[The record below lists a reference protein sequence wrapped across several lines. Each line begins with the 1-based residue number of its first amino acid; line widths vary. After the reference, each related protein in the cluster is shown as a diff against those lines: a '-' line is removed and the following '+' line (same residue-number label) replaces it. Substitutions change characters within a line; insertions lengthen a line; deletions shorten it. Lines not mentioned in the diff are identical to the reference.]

1 MFSFVLAPEHPSLAR
16 LWLVGCG
23 AMGGAL
29 LARWIESGLPA
40 SQVTVIDPDPRGLP
54 DGFAGTVVPDAVSA
68 WAHAPD
74 PTLLVLGIKPQLL
87 PRLGPGL
94 SRLIQ
99 PAPMLLSMLAG
110 VRTEAL
116 AALFPDAPIVR
127 MMPNTPARI
136 GRGVTALF
144 ARNTCDADRA
154 AAAWLMDQAGSV
166 LWLDNEDAF
175 DAVTAVSGSGPA
187 YVFRFTE
194 ALAAAA
200 ESQGLT
206 PDIALRL
213 AVETVAGAAE
223 LARQSG
229 VHPAVLRQQVT
240 SPNGTTA
247 AGLERLD
254 GDGLLSD
261 LLCTTVKAATDRS
274 RALAT
279 AAEAGVAPA
288 GAPGKTEPAGLAP
301 VGGAAQIASVGTTPD
316 PVGRVRGER
325 PIRLV

>member
-1 MFSFVLAPEHPSLAR
+1 
-16 LWLVGCG
+16 
-23 AMGGAL
+23 MGGAL
-29 LARWIESGLPA
+29 LARWVESGLPA

-54 DGFAGTVVPDAVSA
+54 PGFAGAVVADAVSA

-99 PAPMLLSMLAG
+99 PAPLLLSMLAG
-110 VRTEAL
+110 VRTDAL
-116 AALFPDAPIVR
+116 AALFPGAPVVR

-144 ARNTCDADRA
+144 ARNTSAADKA
-154 AAAWLMDQAGSV
+154 AASWLMEQAGSV
-166 LWLDNEDAF
+166 LWLDTEEGF
-175 DAVTAVSGSGPA
+175 DVVTAVSGSGPA
-187 YVFRFTE
+187 YVFRFME

-200 ESQGLT
+200 EAQGL
-206 PDIALRL
+206 PPEVAIRL

-229 VHPAVLRQQVT
+229 VHPTVLRDQVT

-254 GDGLLSD
+254 GDGLLSS
-261 LLCTTVKAATDRS
+261 LLRTTVKAATDRS
-274 RALAT
+274 RELA
-279 AAEAGVAPA
+279 AAADADIAPA
-288 GAPGKTEPAGLAP
+288 PAPPAAASHGTAVGAPA
-301 VGGAAQIASVGTTPD
+301 D
-316 PVGRVRGER
+316 PVRRIPGKR
-325 PIRLV
+325 PVRLV

>member
-1 MFSFVLAPEHPSLAR
+1 MFSFVLAPDHAALAR
-16 LWLVGCG
+16 VWLVGCG

-54 DGFAGTVVPDAVSA
+54 VGFAGAVVPDAVSA

-94 SRLIQ
+94 ARLIQ
-99 PAPMLLSMLAG
+99 PAPLILSMLAG
-110 VRTEAL
+110 VRTDTL
-116 AALFPDAPIVR
+116 AALFPGAPIVR
-127 MMPNTPARI
+127 VMPNTPARI
-136 GRGVTALF
+136 GRGVSTLF
-144 ARNTCDADRA
+144 AREASEADGA
-154 AAAWLMDQAGSV
+154 AAAWLMEQAGSV
-166 LWLDNEDAF
+166 LWLDREDSF

-187 YVFRFTE
+187 YVFRFME

-200 ESQGLT
+200 QAQGLA
-206 PDIALRL
+206 PEVALQL

-229 VHPAVLRQQVT
+229 VHPSVLREQVT

-247 AGLERLD
+247 AGLEQLD
-254 GDGLLSD
+254 GDGLLTS
-261 LLCTTVKAATDRS
+261 LMRTTVKAATDRS
-274 RALAT
+274 RALA
-279 AAEAGVAPA
+279 AEAEGASPPHGTRPVQDMPA
-288 GAPGKTEPAGLAP
+288 LPGTPVGAATDPVRRIPGKRP
-301 VGGAAQIASVGTTPD
+301 V
-316 PVGRVRGER
+316 
-325 PIRLV
+325 RLV

>member
-1 MFSFVLAPEHPSLAR
+1 MFSFVLAPDHAALAR
-16 LWLVGCG
+16 VWLVGCG

-54 DGFAGTVVPDAVSA
+54 AGFAGAVVPDAVSA

-94 SRLIQ
+94 ARLIQ
-99 PAPMLLSMLAG
+99 PAPLLLSMLAG
-110 VRTEAL
+110 VRTDAL
-116 AALFPDAPIVR
+116 ATLFPGAPLVR
-127 MMPNTPARI
+127 LMPNTPSRI

-144 ARNTCDADRA
+144 ARNASAADRA
-154 AAAWLMDQAGSV
+154 AAAWLMEQAGSV
-166 LWLDNEDAF
+166 LWLDREDSF

-187 YVFRFTE
+187 YVFRFME

-200 ESQGLT
+200 QAQGLA
-206 PDIALRL
+206 PEVALQL

-229 VHPAVLRQQVT
+229 VHPSVLREQVT

-247 AGLERLD
+247 AGLEQLD
-254 GDGLLSD
+254 GDGLLTS
-261 LLCTTVKAATDRS
+261 LMRTTVKAATDRS
-274 RALAT
+274 RALAAEVDIISPQHSPSPLQGT
-279 AAEAGVAPA
+279 PVGAAADPVRRI
-288 GAPGKTEPAGLAP
+288 PGKRP
-301 VGGAAQIASVGTTPD
+301 V
-316 PVGRVRGER
+316 
-325 PIRLV
+325 RLV

>member
-1 MFSFVLAPEHPSLAR
+1 MFSFVLAPDHPALAR
-16 LWLVGCG
+16 VWLVGCG

-29 LARWIESGLPA
+29 LARWIESSLPA
-40 SQVTVIDPDPRGLP
+40 AQVTVIDPDPRGLP
-54 DGFAGTVVPDAVSA
+54 PGFAGAVVPDAVSA

-94 SRLIQ
+94 ARLIQ
-99 PAPMLLSMLAG
+99 PAPLLLSMLAG
-110 VRTEAL
+110 VRTDAL
-116 AALFPDAPIVR
+116 AALFPGAPLIR
-127 MMPNTPARI
+127 LMPNTPSRI

-144 ARNTCDADRA
+144 ARNASAADKA
-154 AAAWLMDQAGSV
+154 AAVWLMEQAGSV
-166 LWLDNEDAF
+166 LWLDTEDSF

-187 YVFRFTE
+187 YVFRFME

-200 ESQGLT
+200 EAQGL
-206 PDIALRL
+206 PPQVALQL

-229 VHPAVLRQQVT
+229 IHPSLLREQVT

-254 GDGLLSD
+254 GDGLLSS
-261 LLCTTVKAATDRS
+261 LIRTTVKAATDRS
-274 RALAT
+274 RTLAS
-279 AAEAGVAPA
+279 AAQADIAPA
-288 GAPGKTEPAGLAP
+288 SAPAAPQSAP
-301 VGGAAQIASVGTTPD
+301 VGAAAD
-316 PVGRVRGER
+316 PVRRVPGKR
-325 PIRLV
+325 PVRLV